1 MRRLALIC
9 IQMRVP
15 QLVAIGIV
23 ATIAAGCD
31 QLKPRADACPSGLA
45 GAPSPESGGII
56 EAVGGQERL
65 TGSITSVLV
74 ECLPS
79 RHEPGQ
85 ADRGWRRA
93 STDYEV
99 AVTATVEYKIS
110 DQDFASSDANVI
122 FEALSATGVVLGSTK
137 AFFRFTK
144 NGSSGQISAKIVG
157 LSEEEVRRVTSVHAR
172 WEDGS

>member
-1 MRRLALIC
+1 MRRLAQIC
-9 IQMRVP
+9 IQMRVA
-15 QLVAIGIV
+15 QLIAIGVV
-23 ATIAAGCD
+23 AATAPGCD
-31 QLKPRADACPSGLA
+31 QLKPRGDACPPGLA
-45 GAPSPESGGII
+45 GAPSPASGGII

-65 TGSITSVLV
+65 AGSITAVLV

-79 RHEPGQ
+79 PGE

-93 STDYEV
+93 STGYEL

-157 LSEEEVRRVTSVHAR
+157 LSEEEVRRVTSVHAK